1 MSYDYEKTSLTLYR
15 AVFKA
20 NYDGDVGRYLRPD
33 KELAEAAE
41 VAPPLHPTFDSP
53 NTPGVP
59 ARAPDIVAG
68 RDGLYAPDTGGTSVF
83 DRAGVLRRADGDFVI
98 PDGTDIPPDLKV
110 KQDSYNKRLQA
121 THYTIMPAKPMYR
134 EVLMGQLD
142 NFVRN
147 AIRRQWEKARGL

>member
-41 VAPPLHPTFDSP
+41 VAPLLHPTFDSP

-83 DRAGVLRRADGDFVI
+83 DRAAVLRRADGDFVI